1 MLIIAFI
8 VIIVISIGQN
18 AEQNKRMN
26 VYNEAYGYSR
36 NGKPADV
43 QTLEMRN
50 RVREE
55 WKRMGNDLYN
65 CLGETWFTPGGNR
78 NIKKR
83 NWFRRHLEAQ
93 GIPYDDFV
101 LDEVSG
107 VAHDRAMRKLNEY
120 DKYHRRGWF

>member
-8 VIIVISIGQN
+8 VIVVISIGQN
-18 AEQNKRMN
+18 AEQNKRMD

-36 NGKPADV
+36 NGKPEDT

-50 RVREE
+50 RVRKE
-55 WKRMGNDLYN
+55 WKQMGSDLYN
-65 CLGETWFTPGGNR
+65 CLGETWCTPGGNV

-83 NWFRRHLEAQ
+83 NWFRRHLEAK
-93 GIPYDDFV
+93 GIPYDYFV

-107 VAHDRAMRKLNEY
+107 VANDRAMRKLTEY
-120 DKYHRRGWF
+120 NQYHRRGWF

>member
-55 WKRMGNDLYN
+55 WKRMGNNLYN
-65 CLGETWFTPGGNR
+65 CLGET
-78 NIKKR
+78 
-83 NWFRRHLEAQ
+83 
-93 GIPYDDFV
+93 
-101 LDEVSG
+101 
-107 VAHDRAMRKLNEY
+107 
-120 DKYHRRGWF
+120 